1 MLALLL
7 RKLWFFLVLPRR
19 NLHNRESP
27 WNNPNASTS
36 PPPPSRE
43 QSFSETCLL
52 LLDRAPTDRTIEP
65 RLMLITRPPHH
76 RDFSLPSLCPLDNAS
91 SFTETII
98 SPLWGGGAIEF
109 RLTCSYIGETVSLA
123 IMERSRTDQLDRWC
137 AHTLTHAYV
146 ASRRRSI
153 TRNRCQRRLFSGSIF
168 EGQVRAGCCCAL
180 STPYALYCSSLKC
193 ADTY

>member
-1 MLALLL
+1 M
-7 RKLWFFLVLPRR
+7 LPRR

-98 SPLWGGGAIEF
+98 SPLWGGGGHRVPAHLFLHRGNGI
-109 RLTCSYIGETVSLA
+109 SSNHGALA
-123 IMERSRTDQLDRWC
+123 DRSAGPMMR
-137 AHTLTHAYV
+137 AHTH
-146 ASRRRSI
+146 
-153 TRNRCQRRLFSGSIF
+153 TRICRQPAAFYN
-168 EGQVRAGCCCAL
+168 AK
-180 STPYALYCSSLKC
+180 SLPT
-193 ADTY
+193 AFV